1 MKRNKAPLI
10 IGLVIIGIFIL
21 FALFPDFFAPYGLKD
36 MFAPWAQVSLQH
48 PLGTNDMG
56 YDILTELIYAS
67 RSTIIIGVSAAL
79 ISLFIGSGVGI
90 LAGYLPG
97 WKGEIA
103 GSIIQIFLLIPM
115 LPMAIVISAFLGDS
129 TLNIILIIAV
139 LGWCATART
148 VRTRTMQLKQTPFV
162 ESLMI
167 LGLSRRH
174 IMAKHILPNL
184 KEVILSRYIMTV
196 AQCIMLEASLSFL
209 GMGDPTQVTWG
220 RMINLA
226 YKRGG
231 FTRGAYNWLVAPGVC
246 IALIVIAFY
255 CINKYFEKKS
265 EEVSG
270 GQSFL
275 E

>member
-1 MKRNKAPLI
+1 MKRNRLSLI
-10 IGLVIIGIFIL
+10 FGCAIIVIFLL
-21 FALFPDFFAPYGLKD
+21 FAALPSVFAPYGAKE
-36 MFAPWAQVSLQH
+36 MFSPWLSPCIQH

-56 YDILTELIYAS
+56 YDILSELIYAS
-67 RSTIIIGVSAAL
+67 RSTIVIGVTAAL
-79 ISLFIGSGVGI
+79 VSLMIGSGIGI

-97 WKGEIA
+97 WRGELV
-103 GSIIQIFLLIPM
+103 GSVIQIFLLIPM

-129 TLNIILIIAV
+129 TVNIILIIAV
-139 LGWCATART
+139 LGWCGTART

-167 LGLSRRH
+167 LGLPRRH
-174 IMAKHILPNL
+174 IMLRHILPNL
-184 KEVILSRYIMTV
+184 WEVILSRYIMSV

-231 FTRGAYNWLVAPGVC
+231 FTRGAYNWLVSPGIC
-246 IALIVIAFY
+246 IALVVIAFY
-255 CINKYFEKKS
+255 CINKYFESKN

-275 E
+275 D

>member
-1 MKRNKAPLI
+1 MKRSKLSLI
-10 IGLVIIGIFIL
+10 FGIVIIAIFIL
-21 FALFPDFFAPYGLKD
+21 FAALPSVFAPYEPKE
-36 MFAPWAQVSLQH
+36 MFSSWLSPCLEH

-67 RSTIIIGVSAAL
+67 RSTIVIGISAAFV
-79 ISLFIGSGVGI
+79 SLVIGSGIGI

-97 WKGEIA
+97 WRGELA
-103 GSIIQIFLLIPM
+103 GGVIQIFLLIPM

-139 LGWCATART
+139 LGWCGTART
-148 VRTRTMQLKQTPFV
+148 VRTRTMQLKQTPFA

-167 LGLSRRH
+167 LGLSRGH
-174 IMAKHILPNL
+174 IMLRHILPNL
-184 KEVILSRYIMTV
+184 WEVVLSRYIMSV
-196 AQCIMLEASLSFL
+196 ARCIMLEASLSFL
-209 GMGDPTQVTWG
+209 GMGDPTEVTWG

-231 FTRGAYNWLVAPGVC
+231 FTRGAYNWLVSPGIC
-246 IALIVIAFY
+246 IALVVIAFY
-255 CINKYFEKKS
+255 CINKYFESKN
-265 EEVSG
+265 EEVSE